1 MTANLDPASYKTHK
15 TSRGYTYSY
24 YHSAPTDSKPTLVF
38 LHGFPSTSND
48 WRHQVAYFKAKG
60 YGLIVPD
67 MLGYG
72 GTDKPLEVKAY
83 VGSGLAKDI
92 VDLMDGEGVQSAVCV
107 AHDW

>member
-1 MTANLDPASYKTHK
+1 
-15 TSRGYTYSY
+15 
-24 YHSAPTDSKPTLVF
+24 
-38 LHGFPSTSND
+38 
-48 WRHQVAYFKAKG
+48 
-60 YGLIVPD
+60 

-92 VDLMDGEGVQSAVCV
+92 VDLMDGEEVQSAVCV